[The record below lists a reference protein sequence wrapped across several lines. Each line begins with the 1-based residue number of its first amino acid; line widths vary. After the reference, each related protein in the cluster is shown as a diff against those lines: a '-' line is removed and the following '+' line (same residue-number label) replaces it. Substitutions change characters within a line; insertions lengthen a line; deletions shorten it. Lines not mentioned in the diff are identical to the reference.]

1 MARPVK
7 VEAYDIPRVLSY
19 MLLDLAASNVINVR
33 NLRAF
38 GFMIAYGINNGVW
51 VPKKVYN
58 EEIGSDSSYYSY
70 RHLIEDYR
78 TVYTHYLR
86 QLGIEPNSI
95 YSKEVQ
101 EDKKIGLK
109 LNLTKEKKGS
119 KEVSSK

>member
-1 MARPVK
+1 
-7 VEAYDIPRVLSY
+7 
-19 MLLDLAASNVINVR
+19 
-33 NLRAF
+33 
-38 GFMIAYGINNGVW
+38 MIAYGINNGVW

-109 LNLTKEKKGS
+109 LNLTKEKEGSKEGS

>member
-1 MARPVK
+1 MSRPVK

-38 GFMIAYGINNGVW
+38 GFMIAYGLNNGVW
-51 VPKKVYN
+51 VPKKIYN

-78 TVYTHYLR
+78 TVYTYYLR
-86 QLGIEPNSI
+86 QLGIDPNSI

-101 EDKKIGLK
+101 EDKKITLK
-109 LNLTKEKKGS
+109 LNLAKEEERS
-119 KEVSSK
+119 K

>member
-1 MARPVK
+1 MARPMK

-19 MLLDLAASNVINVR
+19 MLLDLAATNIINVR
-33 NLRAF
+33 NLRGF
-38 GFMIAYGINNGVW
+38 VFMIAYGLNNGVW
-51 VPKKVYN
+51 VPKKLYN

-86 QLGIEPNSI
+86 QLGVEPNSI

-101 EDKKIGLK
+101 EDRNLALK
-109 LNLTKEKKGS
+109 QFRQRE
-119 KEVSSK
+119 KEVSK

>member
-1 MARPVK
+1 MPRPVK

-19 MLLDLAASNVINVR
+19 MLLDLAASKVINVR

-38 GFMIAYGINNGVW
+38 AFMIAYGLNNGVW

-86 QLGIEPNSI
+86 QLGIDPNSI

-101 EDKKIGLK
+101 EDQKIALK
-109 LNLTKEKKGS
+109 LNAAKEKEGS
-119 KEVSSK
+119 K

>member
-1 MARPVK
+1 MSRPMK

-19 MLLDLAASNVINVR
+19 MLLDLAASKVINVR

-38 GFMIAYGINNGVW
+38 GFMIAYGLNNGVW

-70 RHLIEDYR
+70 RRLIEDYR

-95 YSKEVQ
+95 YEKEVQ
-101 EDKKIGLK
+101 DDQKLALK
-109 LNLTKEKKGS
+109 LNLGKEK
-119 KEVSSK
+119 VSSK

>member
-1 MARPVK
+1 MSRPVK

-19 MLLDLAASNVINVR
+19 MLLDLAASNIINVR

-38 GFMIAYGINNGVW
+38 GFMIAYGLNHGVW

-58 EEIGSDSSYYSY
+58 EEIGSDTSYYSY
-70 RHLIEDYR
+70 RRLIEDYK

-101 EDKKIGLK
+101 EGQKITLK
-109 LNLTKEKKGS
+109 QFSQRGDGS
-119 KEVSSK
+119 K

>member
-1 MARPVK
+1 MSRPVK

-19 MLLDLAASNVINVR
+19 MLLDLAASNIINVR

-38 GFMIAYGINNGVW
+38 VFMIAYGLNNGVW
-51 VPKKVYN
+51 VPKKLYN

-86 QLGIEPNSI
+86 QLGIDPNSI
-95 YSKEVQ
+95 YEKEVQ
-101 EDKKIGLK
+101 EDNKINLK
-109 LNLTKEKKGS
+109 QFSQREVGS
-119 KEVSSK
+119 K